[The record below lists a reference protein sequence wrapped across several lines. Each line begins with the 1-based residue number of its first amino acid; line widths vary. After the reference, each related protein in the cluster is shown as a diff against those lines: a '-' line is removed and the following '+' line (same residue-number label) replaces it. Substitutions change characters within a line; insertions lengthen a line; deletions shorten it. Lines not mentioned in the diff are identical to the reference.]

1 MTIQAALKSQY
12 HGGMAM
18 LRAALDSCPERLWA
32 DDSYRN
38 QSWQIIYHTLFYTDF
53 YLSASE
59 QAFVP
64 WSQHRKG
71 YWELGPAPD
80 GILRIPYSREEL
92 TAYWKDLESRIDLAV
107 ESLDLN
113 APECGFPWYQ
123 MGKLEHQLVN
133 IRHLQH
139 HTGQLTER
147 LRQSVQ
153 IGLKW
158 HGKGESSLT

>member
-18 LRAALDSCPERLWA
+18 LRAALDSCPEGLWA

-38 QSWQIIYHTLFYTDF
+38 QSWQVIYHTLFYTDF

-64 WSQHRKG
+64 WSHHRKG

-80 GILRIPYSREEL
+80 GTLRIPYSREEL

-107 ESLDLN
+107 DSLDLN

-147 LRQSVQ
+147 LRQSAQ

-158 HGKGESSLT
+158 HGKGQSS

>member
-12 HGGMAM
+12 HASMAM
-18 LRAALDSCPERLWA
+18 LKAALDSCPEGLWA
-32 DDSYRN
+32 EDSYRN
-38 QSWQIIYHTLFYTDF
+38 QSWQVIYHTLFYTDF
-53 YLSASE
+53 YLSVSE

-71 YWELGPAPD
+71 YWDLGPALDRTP
-80 GILRIPYSREEL
+80 RIAYSREEL
-92 TAYWKDLESRIDLAV
+92 TAYWEDLDARIDLAV
-107 ESLDLN
+107 DSLDLD
-113 APECGFPWYQ
+113 APESGFPWYQ

-133 IRHLQH
+133 IRHIQH

-147 LRQSVQ
+147 LRQSAQ

-158 HGKGESSLT
+158 HGAGGSG